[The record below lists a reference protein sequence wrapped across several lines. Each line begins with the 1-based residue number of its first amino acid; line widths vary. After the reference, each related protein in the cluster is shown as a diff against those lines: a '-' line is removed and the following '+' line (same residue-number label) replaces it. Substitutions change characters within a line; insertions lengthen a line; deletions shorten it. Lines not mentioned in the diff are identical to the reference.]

1 MLANDVLEVVIK
13 HCRIPGA
20 ERFSVSTDLYEAG
33 LSSLTTVHLML
44 ALEERF
50 EVEFT
55 EKMLA
60 RRTFQSAQLIA
71 EAIEELQAKG

>member
-1 MLANDVLEVVIK
+1 MLVDEVLEVVIK

-20 ERFSVSTDLYEAG
+20 ERFTPETDLYEAG

-55 EKMLA
+55 ERMLA
-60 RRTFQSAQLIA
+60 RRTFQSARLICD
-71 EAIEELQAKG
+71 AIEELRAAG